1 MWKKAFLRIIDANF
15 NRAKEALRVAEDIL
29 RFVLNSKPL
38 SARCKTLR
46 HRLTQ
51 NLAAL
56 PVPYAKIIASRETR
70 SDVGREN
77 FVNDKK
83 KTGPVDILIRNVK
96 RAEEAIRVL
105 EEVTR
110 VLAPGRAEDFERL
123 RFSVYDLEKQAFKKF
138 QALRGHRS

>member
-1 MWKKAFLRIIDANF
+1 MWQKPYLRIIDANF

-38 SARCKTLR
+38 SARCKSMR

-51 NLAAL
+51 ILSTL
-56 PVPYAKIIASRETR
+56 PVPYAKIVETREVR

-77 FVNDKK
+77 FLNDKK
-83 KTGPVDILIRNVK
+83 KAGPADIFIRNVK

-110 VLAPGRAEDFERL
+110 SVASDKAENFERL
-123 RFSVYDLEKQAFKKF
+123 RFLVYELEKQAFKKF
-138 QALRGHRS
+138 QALRGHRP